1 MKGEPNMNITQRP
14 LLRILPE
21 GMVQSIYQEALKVL
35 SEIGIFVENEK
46 AFAMLAD
53 AGMKTDSGTR
63 RALMTEDLVKASLE
77 SAPHEIRLY
86 DVKGNLKATLGD
98 NNVHFDPGSAALNI
112 LDSETGEIRK
122 PVTADFVKF
131 SRIVEQLDQLDAQS
145 TALICADVPEE
156 IQDRYRLYVALHF
169 CSKPVVTGTFK
180 DDGFACMKNML
191 IAVRGSAKDLRE
203 RPLAIFDACPSPPLM
218 WSHLTCQSVIDAA
231 ESGIPSEF
239 ISMPL
244 SGATGPVTLAGTLVQ
259 HTAETLSGVVISQL
273 AAKGAP
279 VVYGGSPSIFD
290 MRKGTT
296 PMGAIETMMIDS
308 SYAQIGK
315 FLGLPTHAYMGL
327 SDTKRLDYQSGSESS
342 LGILIAALTGINM
355 VSGAGMLDFESCQS
369 PEKLVMDNEICG
381 MARRL
386 IKGIAAPESPMAFNS
401 LYDIIS
407 TGGTFLSHPSTLK
420 SFRSEFYFPGPVI
433 DRAPLSEWEHEKRDA
448 TRRACDQVKKL
459 LKKDDYYRLDSE
471 KSKMLREIMEAEAK
485 KHNLS
490 QLPALST
497 PLMVHT

>member
-1 MKGEPNMNITQRP
+1 MNNAQRP

-21 GMVQSIYQEALKVL
+21 QMVISIYKEALKVL
-35 SEIGIFVENEK
+35 SKIGIFVENEE
-46 AFAMLAD
+46 AFKMLSD
-53 AGMKTDSGTR
+53 AGMKTDPGSKR
-63 RALMTEDLVKASLE
+63 VMITEDLVKASLG

-86 DVKGNLKATLGD
+86 DVKGDLKATLGD

-112 LDSETGEIRK
+112 LDSETGVIRK
-122 PVTADFVKF
+122 PVTADFVKY
-131 SRIVEQLDQLDAQS
+131 SRIVEQMEHIDAQS

-169 CSKPVVTGTFK
+169 CSKPIVTGTFK

-191 IAVRGSAKDLRE
+191 TAMRGSSEALRDK
-203 RPLAIFDACPSPPLM
+203 PLAIFDACPSPPLK

-231 ESGIPSEF
+231 RSGIPSEF

-369 PEKLVMDNEICG
+369 AEKLVMDNEICG
-381 MARRL
+381 MAKRL
-386 IKGIAAPESPMAFNS
+386 TRGVAASEASAFDTLN
-401 LYDIIS
+401 DIIS
-407 TGGTFLSHPSTLK
+407 SGGTFLSHPDTLK
-420 SFRSEFYFPGPVI
+420 NYRSEFYFPGPVT

-448 TRRACDQVKKL
+448 TRRACDHVGKL
-459 LKKDDYYRLDSE
+459 LKKDDYYRLDSD
-471 KSKMLREIMEAEAK
+471 KSRMLREIMEAEAEK
-485 KHNLS
+485 RNIS
-490 QLPALST
+490 QLPALSA
-497 PLMVHT
+497 PSMVHS

>member
-1 MKGEPNMNITQRP
+1 MKGDPEMNNAQRP

-21 GMVQSIYQEALKVL
+21 GMVHSIYQEALKVL
-35 SEIGIFVENEK
+35 SEIGIFVENEE
-46 AFAMLAD
+46 AFKMLAD
-53 AGMKTDSGTR
+53 AGMKTDPSSKR
-63 RALMTEDLVKASLE
+63 VMMSEELVKASLG

-112 LDSETGEIRK
+112 LDSETGVIRK

-131 SRIVEQLDQLDAQS
+131 SRIVEQMEHINAQS

-169 CSKPVVTGTFK
+169 CSKPIVTGTFK

-191 IAVRGSAKDLRE
+191 TALRGSAEALRDK
-203 RPLAIFDACPSPPLM
+203 PLAIFDACPSPPLK

-231 ESGIPSEF
+231 RSGIPSEF

-342 LGILIAALTGINM
+342 MGILIAALTGINM

-369 PEKLVMDNEICG
+369 LEKLVMDNEVCG
-381 MARRL
+381 MAQRL
-386 IKGIAAPESPMAFNS
+386 IRGIAAPESPMAFDVIN
-401 LYDIIS
+401 DIILS
-407 TGGTFLSHPSTLK
+407 GGTFLSHPSTLK

-433 DRAPLSEWEHEKRDA
+433 DRASLSEWEHEKRDA
-448 TRRACDQVKKL
+448 TRRACDHVGKL
-459 LKKDDYYRLDSE
+459 LKKDEFYRLDSD
-471 KSKMLREIMEAEAK
+471 KSRMLREIMEAEAK

-490 QLPALST
+490 QLPDLYAPS
-497 PLMVHT
+497 MVHS

>member
-1 MKGEPNMNITQRP
+1 MNNAQRP

-21 GMVQSIYQEALKVL
+21 GMVHSIYQEALKVL
-35 SEIGIFVENEK
+35 SEIGIFVENEE
-46 AFAMLAD
+46 AFKMLAD
-53 AGMKTDSGTR
+53 AGMKTDPSSKR
-63 RALMTEDLVKASLE
+63 VMMSEELVKASLG

-112 LDSETGEIRK
+112 LDSETGVIRK

-131 SRIVEQLDQLDAQS
+131 SRIVEQMEHINAQS

-169 CSKPVVTGTFK
+169 CSKPIVTGTFK

-191 IAVRGSAKDLRE
+191 TALRGSAEALRDK
-203 RPLAIFDACPSPPLM
+203 PLAIFDACPSPPLK

-231 ESGIPSEF
+231 RSGIPSEF

-342 LGILIAALTGINM
+342 MGILIAALTGINM

-369 PEKLVMDNEICG
+369 LEKLVMDNEVCG
-381 MARRL
+381 MAQRL
-386 IKGIAAPESPMAFNS
+386 
-401 LYDIIS
+401 
-407 TGGTFLSHPSTLK
+407 
-420 SFRSEFYFPGPVI
+420 R
-433 DRAPLSEWEHEKRDA
+433 
-448 TRRACDQVKKL
+448 
-459 LKKDDYYRLDSE
+459 
-471 KSKMLREIMEAEAK
+471 
-485 KHNLS
+485 
-490 QLPALST
+490 
-497 PLMVHT
+497 